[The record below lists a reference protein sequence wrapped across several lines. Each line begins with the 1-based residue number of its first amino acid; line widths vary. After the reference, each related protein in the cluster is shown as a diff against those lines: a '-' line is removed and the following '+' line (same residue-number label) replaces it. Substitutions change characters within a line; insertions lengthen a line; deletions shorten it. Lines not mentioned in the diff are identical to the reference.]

1 MGRPSDHFCDSGP
14 EHHAD
19 ENGRHSQDDDGPQLA
34 DQGFLLQ
41 GLQYR
46 YFPPFFLLGFTISVT
61 VCSYIVN
68 RLRTF
73 AQNFFG
79 CYFLK
84 PVIYDAQNR
93 PFRFDPEGAFS
104 AIQFAIKLL
113 ADYSSAKYLMVRT
126 I

>member
-1 MGRPSDHFCDSGP
+1 MPSTMMHHKLPSRVFFFRDS
-14 EHHAD
+14 
-19 ENGRHSQDDDGPQLA
+19 SIL
-34 DQGFLLQ
+34 
-41 GLQYR
+41 
-46 YFPPFFLLGFTISVT
+46 FPPFFLLGFTKSVT

-68 RLRTF
+68 RLRIF

-84 PVIYDAQNR
+84 PVIYDAQKR